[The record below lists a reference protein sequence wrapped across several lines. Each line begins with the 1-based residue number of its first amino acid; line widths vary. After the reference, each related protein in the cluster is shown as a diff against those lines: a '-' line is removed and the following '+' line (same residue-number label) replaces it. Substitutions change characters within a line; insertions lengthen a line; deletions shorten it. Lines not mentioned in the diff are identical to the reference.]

1 MGINFFAELSAT
13 NRAHCAAHGFSSAEL
28 YGTPPNEAEFETSL
42 NVTLTRLN
50 AMGPLKGMSGRTT
63 PCPAPTPH
71 AVVEYARTP
80 EQIAESTRLFAES
93 LGQFYEACHRRTIAP
108 CFTGD

>member
-28 YGTPPNEAEFETSL
+28 YGTAPSAEEYETSL

-50 AMGPLKGMSGRTT
+50 AMPPLKGLTWNPRQR
-63 PCPAPTPH
+63 PPVPH
-71 AVVEYARTP
+71 AVVEYARP
-80 EQIAESTRLFAES
+80 IKS
-93 LGQFYEACHRRTIAP
+93 LWDQKRIAP
-108 CFTGD
+108 AEYTSRDGMWQGD

>member
-1 MGINFFAELSAT
+1 MGINFFTELSAT

-42 NVTLTRLN
+42 NVSLTRLN
-50 AMGPLKGMSGRTT
+50 AMGPLSGMSGRTT
-63 PCPAPTPH
+63 PRPVAPH

-80 EQIAESTRLFAES
+80 EQIAESNRLAGESMDKFYAE
-93 LGQFYEACHRRTIAP
+93 CRRRTIAP
-108 CFTGD
+108 VFCGD

>member
-63 PCPAPTPH
+63 PRPAPAPH
-71 AVVEYARTP
+71 AVVEYARP
-80 EQIAESTRLFAES
+80 VKS
-93 LGQFYEACHRRTIAP
+93 LWDQKRIAP
-108 CFTGD
+108 AEYTSRDGYWTGD